1 MIDADDNIAIADAG
15 SADKTLRCPK
25 CGKQVKSLR
34 CGHCGS
40 QLPDWQADLYGA
52 TIRQIAKL
60 GDHRA
65 DDGRQGGTPAEA
77 EPTGNGVHGKR
88 FNRPGDDFYPTP
100 PEAVE
105 ALLQCEQFDGQIW
118 EPACG
123 DGAISKIL
131 VAHGH
136 EVHSSDKVDR
146 GYGEVADF
154 LETEREVQH
163 IITNP
168 PYNQA
173 EEFIEHAL
181 ECATGKVAM
190 LLRLAFLEGQ
200 QRHEKWN
207 RWPLKTVW
215 VFSKRIS
222 MYPDKH
228 QTGHGLYPY
237 AWFVWDHAHK
247 GQPEIRWISPEA
259 MGGQPDDGEL
269 VQPQPAAKVEEKTAR
284 PLAVPRLTDEER
296 RRREDRTSLIHG
308 DAVNILKTI
317 PDGTADL
324 CLFDPPY
331 PNIKRPYGTLTE
343 DEWHDLM
350 KAVLQECKRI
360 LKPHGSVVAI
370 IQPNYET
377 IGRMRLWPW
386 KFASW
391 AAEMWSE
398 WGLVED
404 VYSFAPNALPSAGT
418 ERQHGLLRKS
428 IKWCVWLGPADC
440 YRNQD
445 AVLAEASEYTV
456 ARQNRTDDRSAN
468 YPGGFFISRASFR
481 RTMEER
487 GGVTPHN
494 LLVFPTATPVDHQGH
509 PAVTPYRL
517 AEWWCR
523 YLLPPDGVLIDP
535 FCGSGTT
542 LLAALNCGATRVI
555 GIDKDAAYLERAR
568 ERLYGDMAQ
577 VIESPTEPAFDD
589 EQQEPVWPAVS
600 RDFALEEVEAWRRR
614 KLTEV
619 EEVMRRFFEDKSW
632 LVGGPIPLCLL
643 YDPKHIALLNDE
655 ATNAFHQDAVFG
667 HDETDLEELTG
678 EMKSRGIDERY
689 HRGLL
694 VLYQRICRGVE
705 PSQARLAS

>member
-1 MIDADDNIAIADAG
+1 MIAEPDKAKDN
-15 SADKTLRCPK
+15 LRCPK
-25 CGKQVKSLR
+25 CGKQVESLQ

-52 TIRQIAKL
+52 TIRQLAKL
-60 GDHRA
+60 GGNRA
-65 DDGRQGGTPAEA
+65 DASSQGGTPAEV

-105 ALLQCEQFDGQIW
+105 ALLRCEQFDGQIW

-123 DGAISKIL
+123 DGAISRIL

-154 LETEREVQH
+154 LKTEREVQH

-181 ECATGKVAM
+181 TCATGKVAM

-237 AWFVWDHAHK
+237 AWFIWDNAHQ
-247 GQPEIRWISPEA
+247 GTPEIRWISSEV
-259 MGGQPDDGEL
+259 MGGQPDAEEL
-269 VQPQPAAKVEEKTAR
+269 VQPQPAAKVEEKITR

-296 RRREDRTSLIHG
+296 HLRQDRTSLIEG
-308 DAVNILKTI
+308 DAVTTLKTI
-317 PDGTADL
+317 PDGIGDL

-331 PNIKRPYGTLTE
+331 PEITRPYGRLTE

-350 KAVLQECKRI
+350 KVVLRECKRI
-360 LKPHGSVVAI
+360 LKPHGSVVVVL
-370 IQPNYET
+370 QPNYEK

-386 KFASW
+386 KFVRW
-391 AAEMWSE
+391 AAEMWPE

-418 ERQHGLLRKS
+418 ARQDGLLRKA

-445 AVLAEASEYTV
+445 AVLAEAAEYTV
-456 ARQNRTDDRSAN
+456 ASRNRTDDRPAK
-468 YPGGFFISRASFR
+468 YLGGFSINMARFR
-481 RTMEER
+481 RTLEKR
-487 GGVTPHN
+487 GGVTPRN
-494 LLVFPTATPVDHQGH
+494 LLVVPTGTPVDHQGH
-509 PAVTPYRL
+509 PAVTSYRL

-542 LLAALNCGATRVI
+542 LLAALNCGATRVF
-555 GIDKDAAYLERAR
+555 GIDKEADYLERAR
-568 ERLYGDMAQ
+568 ERLYGETAQ
-577 VIESPTEPAFDD
+577 VIELPPEPASVTASDFND
-589 EQQEPVWPAVS
+589 ERQEQVWSAAS
-600 RDFALEEVEAWRRR
+600 EAFALEEVEAWRRR

-619 EEVMRRFFEDKSW
+619 EEVMRRFFKDKSW

-643 YDPKHIALLNDE
+643 YEPTHTAMLSDEMTIASDDE
-655 ATNAFHQDAVFG
+655 DNAA
-667 HDETDLEELTG
+667 DLEQLTG
-678 EMKSRGIDERY
+678 EMKSRGIDQRY
-689 HRGLL
+689 HAGLIM
-694 VLYQRICRGVE
+694 LYKRLCRL
-705 PSQARLAS
+705 PSSPAKHAGLAS

>member
-1 MIDADDNIAIADAG
+1 MTMIDADDNAD

-25 CGKQVKSLR
+25 CGREVKSLQ

-40 QLPDWQADLYGA
+40 RLPDWQAALYGA
-52 TIRQIAKL
+52 AIRQLAKM
-60 GDHRA
+60 GGNGA
-65 DDGRQGGTPAEA
+65 DASSQGGIPAEA

-100 PEAVE
+100 REAVE
-105 ALLQCEQFDGQIW
+105 ALLQCEQFAGQIW

-136 EVHSSDKVDR
+136 EVYSSDKVDR
-146 GYGEVADF
+146 GYGEAADF
-154 LETEREVQH
+154 LKTEREVRH

-168 PYNQA
+168 PYNQV
-173 EEFIEHAL
+173 EEFIEHSL
-181 ECATGKVAM
+181 ECATDKVAM

-222 MYPDKH
+222 MYPDKNH
-228 QTGHGLYPY
+228 TGHGLYPY
-237 AWFVWDHAHK
+237 AWFIWDHAHQ
-247 GQPEIRWISPEA
+247 GPPEIRWISPEA
-259 MGGQPDDGEL
+259 TGGPPSDGEL
-269 VQPQPAAKVEEKTAR
+269 AQPKPPARIEEKAAR
-284 PLAVPRLTDEER
+284 TLAVPRLTDDERR
-296 RRREDRTSLIHG
+296 RRREDCTSLIHG
-308 DAVNILKTI
+308 DAVAMLKTI

-331 PNIKRPYGTLTE
+331 PHIERPYGTLTE

-350 KAVLQECKRI
+350 KAVLRECKRI
-360 LKPHGSVVAI
+360 LKPNGSVVVVL
-370 IQPNYET
+370 QPNYET
-377 IGRMRLWPW
+377 VGRMRLWPW
-386 KFASW
+386 KFVCW
-391 AAEMWSE
+391 AAEMWPE

-404 VYSFAPNALPSAGT
+404 VYSFTPNPLPSVIAA
-418 ERQHGLLRKS
+418 RQHGLLRKA
-428 IKWCVWLGPADC
+428 IKWCVWLGPANC

-445 AVLAEASEYTV
+445 AVLAEAAEYTA
-456 ARQNRTDDRSAN
+456 ARLNRTDDRPAK
-468 YPGGFFISRASFR
+468 YLGGIPVSKASFR

-494 LLVFPTATPVDHQGH
+494 LLVVPNATPIDHQGH

-542 LLAALNCGATRVI
+542 LLAALNCGATQVI
-555 GIDKDAAYLERAR
+555 GIDKEASYLDRAR
-568 ERLYGDMAQ
+568 QRLFGDMAQ
-577 VIESPTEPAFDD
+577 VIESSLEAAVSDLDD
-589 EQQEPVWPAVS
+589 DRQEPIWPTAS
-600 RDFALEEVEAWRRR
+600 KSFALENVEEWRGR
-614 KLTEV
+614 KLTEA
-619 EEVMRRFFEDKSW
+619 EEAMRRFFEDKAW

-643 YDPKHIALLNDE
+643 YKPTHTAMVSE
-655 ATNAFHQDAVFG
+655 EMTSAG
-667 HDETDLEELTG
+667 HDEHNDGTDLDQLVN
-678 EMKSRGIDERY
+678 EMRSRGIDERY

-694 VLYQRICRGVE
+694 VLHQRLCRGVQ
-705 PSQARLAS
+705 PSQSRLAS